1 MSDSLEA
8 HVRAPAQIPAG
19 PAGGPSFSPAASAS
33 ASASAS
39 PSVSPHLQ
47 QIRDLLDAGTFLELD
62 ALAEHDSTRFGANR
76 RQQAGDGIATGH
88 GTIDGRQVLVY
99 GHDSSFMGGSSS
111 RIHALKIGKVLDLA
125 VRVGVPVIAL
135 NHSSGLRIH
144 EGVDAD
150 SQFSHVFYKTVRASG
165 VVPQISLVLGDC
177 IGGAAYAPALTD
189 FIIMVDQQSALFLT
203 GPAVIRRATGE
214 EVTRE
219 DIGGGSLHATRTGL
233 AHFLTESSAE
243 ALALTRE
250 LLSYLPQNNASQT
263 PLTSGPG
270 TLPRP
275 VPALNQLIPLD
286 KAQPFDIRHV
296 IAELAD
302 DGAFLE
308 VHRLYARNIVTG
320 FTRLG
325 GHSVGV
331 IANQPA
337 WLAGCLDVDASAKAA
352 RFVRTC
358 DAFGIPLLTL
368 LDVPGY
374 LPGKQQEQSNV
385 IGAGAKLMHAYC
397 EATVPKIAVVLRK
410 AYGGAYPTLANR
422 SATDLIYALPAAEIA
437 VMGPEGAVDVIFRKD
452 LAAAEDPSAQREVL
466 IGEYRDAH
474 ASARYSATR
483 TYIEG
488 LVEPADLR
496 NTILASFALLR
507 DKISGPPVRRHSNI
521 QL

>member
-1 MSDSLEA
+1 MSDSPAVDLG
-8 HVRAPAQIPAG
+8 APVQT
-19 PAGGPSFSPAASAS
+19 AAA
-33 ASASAS
+33 

-47 QIRDLLDAGTFLELD
+47 QIHELLDPGTFHELD
-62 ALAEHDSTRFGANR
+62 ALAEHESVRFGAER
-76 RQQAGDGIATGH
+76 RRRPGDGIATGH
-88 GTIDGRQVLVY
+88 GTIEGRAVLVY

-111 RIHALKIGKVLDLA
+111 RVHALKIGKVLDLA
-125 VRVGVPVIAL
+125 VRIGVPVIAL
-135 NHSSGLRIH
+135 NQSSGLRIH

-214 EVTRE
+214 DVTRE
-219 DIGGGSLHATRTGL
+219 DIGGGTLHASRTGL
-233 AHFLTESSAE
+233 AHFLTESTSE

-250 LLSYLPQNNASQT
+250 LLSYLPQNNAS
-263 PLTSGPG
+263 PAPFVAGPDIM
-270 TLPRP
+270 PRA
-275 VPALNQLIPLD
+275 VKALDQLIPLD
-286 KAQPFDIRHV
+286 KTLPFDVRRV
-296 IAELAD
+296 IAEIAD

-308 VHRLYARNIVTG
+308 IHRLYAPNIVVG
-320 FTRLG
+320 FARFG
-325 GHSVGV
+325 GHSVGIV
-331 IANQPA
+331 ASQPA
-337 WLAGCLDVDASAKAA
+337 WLAGCLDVDSSGKAA

-368 LDVPGY
+368 IDVPGY

-422 SATDLIYALPAAEIA
+422 SATDLIYALPEAEIA

-452 LAAAEDPSAQREVL
+452 LAAAEDPAAQRAIL
-466 IGEYRDAH
+466 IDEYRDAH

-488 LVEPADLR
+488 LIEAADLR
-496 NTILASFALLR
+496 NTVLTSFALLR
-507 DKISGPPVRRHSNI
+507 DKIPGLPVRRHSNI